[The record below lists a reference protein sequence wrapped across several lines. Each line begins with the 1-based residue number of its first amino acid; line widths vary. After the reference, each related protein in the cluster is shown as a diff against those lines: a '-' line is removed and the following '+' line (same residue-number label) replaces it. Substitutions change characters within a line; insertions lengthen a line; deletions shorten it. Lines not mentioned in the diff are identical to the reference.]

1 MARDQRVGREGERG
15 GGGGGEPHAI
25 GTVLGQRWRLRRCV
39 GKGTFSEIYA
49 ASDLQRER
57 GPDGHHPQVA
67 VKIAR
72 DSHKCSMLQHE
83 QEILKA
89 LQGCP
94 SVARY
99 IELGKDAGC
108 SYLVMTLFGENLSEL
123 RRLTPSKRFSL
134 RTTALLGLQLLNCI
148 HNMHEL
154 GFVHRDIKPSNCC
167 IALAE
172 PSKCFLCDFGL
183 SRRWKL
189 PNGEARPRRD
199 HVEFRGTCRYASV
212 HSHQHE
218 ELGRRDDLWSLFYM
232 LLELHCGVLPW
243 NNTRDHAQ
251 VLSLKRTFEKQMAAS
266 DPEHLCVSA
275 DHVEIPYPFVELLL
289 HLQSLKFEEAPDYNL
304 CTATLLK
311 MVGHH
316 TGLELDWSV
325 EGIPDEKRIGARHA
339 RPAAPSTHAASSAKA
354 LLHLRGRRM
363 HGGEW
368 LHELQRRCHARLR
381 LVRQLEG
388 SALVEADAHAAVAVV
403 ECAPSL
409 ELYAEHW
416 TGAVPLA
423 EGGAAEPWPRGAPS
437 ALAVSAREAASGREA
452 GHSLKAV
459 GEKLAAR
466 GVRPEELPRRAS
478 FGSIAPLVRDVT
490 KDGGGREGRGR
501 EGGGRDG
508 GGGWGA
514 SHWRRERRMPEG
526 ERWDERSVDRTDRTA
541 GRPIRAQQAAH
552 ETITATTALQSHTS
566 QLPLQK
572 GFTTRVVRATA
583 YIPKPPPPLEVL
595 STAAAFT
602 PDGSAASRVMEQASL
617 SLAVTSPHTCSPPRS
632 ATHSHSGTASPS
644 MAGSEPPAPAEKNK
658 GRATT
663 KDKQA
668 SQAEEVAPA
677 NKPSKESQLESIEA
691 AAPTALVVELSAPPE
706 DAAARADVSAK
717 RPSKGGSSRPK
728 GARELGNLA
737 GDNVE
742 TSGGFLESISLASR
756 RRRTTPEPDEVAPA
770 RPHAP
775 REAVAAK
782 GDVSAKRPSKGGRPP
797 KGDTSRPKGAG
808 ELGNLADEVEPTSG
822 GLLEIISIT
831 APHEQTLAAPVEVDP
846 AAAIEADVSAKRP
859 SKGGS
864 SRPKGARELGNLA
877 GDNVETSGG
886 FLESISLAS
895 RRRRTTPAPD
905 QVARTLPHAPPEAA
919 AAKGDVSAKRPS
931 KRGRP
936 PKGELGSLADE
947 GEPTSGGD
955 LEMISIT
962 SARAPTT
969 AAPVEVDPAL
979 PDAPVEAAATKA
991 SCRPKGAGELGN
1003 LVDEDLATSGGLS
1016 EMISI
1021 TSAQEPATA
1030 AHVEVDL
1037 ALPDAHPEAAIVEAD
1052 VSAKRPSK
1060 GGSSRPKG
1068 ARELGNLAGDNVETS
1083 GGFLESISLASRRRR
1098 TTPAPDQV
1106 ARARPH
1112 APPEASPKKPSK
1124 RGRPPKGDSSRPKG
1138 AGALGSLAD
1147 EGEPTSGGDLEIITI
1162 ASAQEPTTAAP
1173 VEVDS
1178 ALPDA
1183 LVEAAA
1189 TKADLNARRPSK
1201 GGSSRPK
1208 GTRELGSLAGDD
1220 VETSGGFLESM
1231 LLSSRRG
1238 GRQAP
1243 EYNKRQ
1249 KTAA

>member
-1 MARDQRVGREGERG
+1 
-15 GGGGGEPHAI
+15 
-25 GTVLGQRWRLRRCV
+25 
-39 GKGTFSEIYA
+39 
-49 ASDLQRER
+49 
-57 GPDGHHPQVA
+57 
-67 VKIAR
+67 
-72 DSHKCSMLQHE
+72 
-83 QEILKA
+83 
-89 LQGCP
+89 
-94 SVARY
+94 
-99 IELGKDAGC
+99 
-108 SYLVMTLFGENLSEL
+108 
-123 RRLTPSKRFSL
+123 
-134 RTTALLGLQLLNCI
+134 
-148 HNMHEL
+148 
-154 GFVHRDIKPSNCC
+154 
-167 IALAE
+167 
-172 PSKCFLCDFGL
+172 
-183 SRRWKL
+183 
-189 PNGEARPRRD
+189 
-199 HVEFRGTCRYASV
+199 
-212 HSHQHE
+212 
-218 ELGRRDDLWSLFYM
+218 
-232 LLELHCGVLPW
+232 
-243 NNTRDHAQ
+243 
-251 VLSLKRTFEKQMAAS
+251 
-266 DPEHLCVSA
+266 
-275 DHVEIPYPFVELLL
+275 
-289 HLQSLKFEEAPDYNL
+289 
-304 CTATLLK
+304 
-311 MVGHH
+311 
-316 TGLELDWSV
+316 
-325 EGIPDEKRIGARHA
+325 
-339 RPAAPSTHAASSAKA
+339 
-354 LLHLRGRRM
+354 
-363 HGGEW
+363 
-368 LHELQRRCHARLR
+368 
-381 LVRQLEG
+381 
-388 SALVEADAHAAVAVV
+388 
-403 ECAPSL
+403 
-409 ELYAEHW
+409 
-416 TGAVPLA
+416 
-423 EGGAAEPWPRGAPS
+423 
-437 ALAVSAREAASGREA
+437 
-452 GHSLKAV
+452 
-459 GEKLAAR
+459 
-466 GVRPEELPRRAS
+466 
-478 FGSIAPLVRDVT
+478 
-490 KDGGGREGRGR
+490 
-501 EGGGRDG
+501 
-508 GGGWGA
+508 
-514 SHWRRERRMPEG
+514 MPEG

-717 RPSKGGSSRPK
+717 RPSKGG
-728 GARELGNLA
+728 
-737 GDNVE
+737 
-742 TSGGFLESISLASR
+742 
-756 RRRTTPEPDEVAPA
+756 
-770 RPHAP
+770 
-775 REAVAAK
+775 
-782 GDVSAKRPSKGGRPP
+782 RPP

-936 PKGELGSLADE
+936 PKGDSSRPKGAGALGSLADE

-1037 ALPDAHPEAAIVEAD
+1037 ALPDAHPEAAIAEAD

-1083 GGFLESISLASRRRR
+1083 GGFLE
-1098 TTPAPDQV
+1098 V
-1106 ARARPH
+1106 CF
-1112 APPEASPKKPSK
+1112 
-1124 RGRPPKGDSSRPKG
+1124 GRFLIGRCS
-1138 AGALGSLAD
+1138 
-1147 EGEPTSGGDLEIITI
+1147 GEC
-1162 ASAQEPTTAAP
+1162 
-1173 VEVDS
+1173 
-1178 ALPDA
+1178 
-1183 LVEAAA
+1183 
-1189 TKADLNARRPSK
+1189 N
-1201 GGSSRPK
+1201 
-1208 GTRELGSLAGDD
+1208 
-1220 VETSGGFLESM
+1220 
-1231 LLSSRRG
+1231 
-1238 GRQAP
+1238 
-1243 EYNKRQ
+1243 
-1249 KTAA
+1249 